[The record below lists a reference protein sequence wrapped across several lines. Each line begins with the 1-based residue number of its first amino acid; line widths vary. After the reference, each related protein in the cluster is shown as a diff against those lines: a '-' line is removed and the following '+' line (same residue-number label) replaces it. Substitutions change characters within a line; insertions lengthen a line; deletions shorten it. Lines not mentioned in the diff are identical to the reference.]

1 MRITCIKQHLS
12 NIWSWIH
19 EKVKQNWG
27 RVEKALPIKKN
38 YLSFKFS
45 EGLNSYFLE
54 FLWFVVS
61 KNVPANQNM
70 FKVATEGLLQLMLCV
85 FIIIFV
91 HIFEVCDGAYFH

>member
-19 EKVKQNWG
+19 V
-27 RVEKALPIKKN
+27 AYKKKL